1 MSIPEIVPGRTRVGW
16 VGTGVMGAAM
26 AARLQAAGFALTV
39 YARTPEKARCLEA
52 AGACLVGSLAE
63 VGRSSDVIITIVS
76 RPADVREVILG
87 EAGILAALRPPGI
100 VVDMTSSQPALAREI
115 AALARAKG
123 CWAVDAPVS
132 GGDVGAKEGTLAI
145 FAAGDGT
152 VVDALRPLLG
162 FLGKV
167 WYVGEAGKGQ
177 SCKIANQITVGATMM
192 GVSEGFH
199 FASHAGLDPAQF
211 MGAVGAGAGWTK
223 VGELFGSRIVQRDF
237 EPGGMVEYM
246 VKDLGLAMEEEDG
259 QPAVVLPGAALFRQI
274 YTAMVAQG
282 NGKMGLQGVV
292 TVLERLNG
300 K

>member
-1 MSIPEIVPGRTRVGW
+1 MSIPDVSAGSTRVGW

-39 YARTPEKARCLEA
+39 YARTPEKARGLEA
-52 AGACLVGSLAE
+52 GGACLVGSPAE
-63 VGRSSDVIITIVS
+63 VGRSGDVVVTMVS

-87 EAGILAALRPPGI
+87 KDGILAALRPGGI
-100 VVDMTSSQPALAREI
+100 VVDMTSSRPALAREI
-115 AALARAKG
+115 AALAREKG

-145 FAAGDGT
+145 FAAGDRE

-167 WYVGEAGKGQ
+167 WYMGEAGKGQ
-177 SCKIANQITVGATMM
+177 SCKIANQITVGATMV
-192 GVSEGFH
+192 GVSEGLC

-223 VGELFGSRIVQRDF
+223 VGELFGSRIVQREF
-237 EPGGMVEYM
+237 ESGGMVEYM

-259 QPAVVLPGAALFRQI
+259 QPAVVLPGAAIFRQI

-282 NGKMGLQGVV
+282 NGKMGLHGVV
-292 TVLERLNG
+292 TLLEQLNG
-300 K
+300 R